1 MFGFLLIGII
11 VLWALI
17 ALVSMLDTSSQI
29 AKFEAMP
36 RVANSDL
43 NQTITA
49 GSTEATRTPSRVED
63 SLNGRG
69 FEDFSDPYY
78 HLTHTDEMGIDV

>member
-43 NQTITA
+43 NQSSTA
-49 GSTEATRTPSRVED
+49 AEATRTPSRDED
-63 SLNGRG
+63 WLNDRG
-69 FEDFSDPYY
+69 YEDFSDPYY
-78 HLTHTDEMGIDV
+78 HLTHTDEMGVDA